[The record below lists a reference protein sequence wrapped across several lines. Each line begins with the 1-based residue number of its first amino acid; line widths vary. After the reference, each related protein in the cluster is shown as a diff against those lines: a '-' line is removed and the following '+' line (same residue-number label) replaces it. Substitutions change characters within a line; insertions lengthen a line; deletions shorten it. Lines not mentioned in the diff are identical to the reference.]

1 VETAKGKTR
10 EETINKLADRI
21 DVYEKYGSPHSRLMA
36 ELAMR
41 LARRLSLA
49 SQDTSAIAEAALLH
63 DIGLYAMGPS
73 YHSSP
78 NPLSFEERMDLW
90 RHPVVGEQQM
100 AKREATRHA
109 QLLVRWHHEWWN
121 GTGYPDT
128 LAFEDIPIGAR
139 VLRAVELYC
148 ALISDRPYRA
158 ALSEP
163 EALESLKKSAGI
175 ECDPAVVQALVGL
188 LESLLKEPARPEMR
202 PAEAVRFDPTGQRAA
217 YDPEPQPHMAET
229 GEQSLPEAIPDQL
242 SEWPRAAT
250 RAGIESKETGI
261 STEPSDSSR
270 LPRFSPRDHE
280 IEPVVSKRP
289 LSEKL
294 MARMREGSIEDT
306 RQPRAWATSRYNR
319 KSLLGF
325 EASVLRQIEF
335 RSIAI
340 PFSSLSRLDWY
351 LKAWGRQILAND
363 PRGWMAEVLR
373 ATSEARLPLGEEQIA
388 RLLQDLYIPGTRLSN
403 PDLRRWFSET
413 DAWWMDNLRRN
424 IESILEPD
432 AKAQALLL
440 GMQTGDYAVSFN
452 DATIDLRQPLAV
464 IFWRL
469 AGRFWSGPAG
479 HPQSRSFNLPAEE
492 FTRQSRADLLY
503 LSIPPAHA
511 ESGGAEARSEWRK
524 TWVSG
529 PSAEGAN
536 EPLRLIT
543 APQSKQSYLVMIDRL
558 LRSAQHIK
566 TWAIEYQEIGLASA
580 ADISEVIK
588 EHRPLRA
595 TYSKDLT
602 EVVGGL
608 RNYIIIADSA
618 APKR

>member
-1 VETAKGKTR
+1 
-10 EETINKLADRI
+10 
-21 DVYEKYGSPHSRLMA
+21 MA

-41 LARRLSLA
+41 LARRLSL
-49 SQDTSAIAEAALLH
+49 SPQDTSAVAEAALLH

-139 VLRAVELYC
+139 ILRAVELYC

-158 ALSEP
+158 ALGES

-175 ECDPAVVQALVGL
+175 ECDPAVVQALVAL
-188 LESLLKEPARPEMR
+188 IESLLAEPETARMR
-202 PAEAVRFDPTGQRAA
+202 PAEVIEFNANDQRASHEL
-217 YDPEPQPHMAET
+217 DPQPHIAEP
-229 GEQSLPEAIPDQL
+229 EQQSSHGNDLDQL
-242 SEWPRAAT
+242 SEWPRAAERT
-250 RAGIESKETGI
+250 DIKEAGLKTD
-261 STEPSDSSR
+261 PSDSSR
-270 LPRFSPRDHE
+270 LPQFSPRDQAME
-280 IEPVVSKRP
+280 AVVSKRS

-294 MARMREGSIEDT
+294 MARMREGAIDDT
-306 RQPRAWATSRYNR
+306 QQPRAWATSRYNR

-363 PRGWMAEVLR
+363 PRGWMAEALR
-373 ATSEARLPLGEEQIA
+373 ATVEARLPLGEEQIA
-388 RLLQDLYIPGTRLSN
+388 RLLQDLYIPGTRLGN
-403 PDLRRWFSET
+403 PELRRWFSET

-424 IESILEPD
+424 IESISEPD
-432 AKAQALLL
+432 AKARALLL

-469 AGRFWSGPAG
+469 AGRFWSGPVG

-492 FTRQSRADLLY
+492 FIRQSRADLLY

-511 ESGGAEARSEWRK
+511 ENGGAEARSDWRK
-524 TWVSG
+524 TWVTG
-529 PSAEGAN
+529 PSPQEAN

-543 APQSKQSYLVMIDRL
+543 APQSKQSYLIMIDRL

-566 TWAIEYQEIGLASA
+566 TWAVEYQEIGIASA

>member
-36 ELAMR
+36 ELALR
-41 LARRLSLA
+41 LARRLSLTP
-49 SQDTSAIAEAALLH
+49 QDTSAIAEAALLH

-139 VLRAVELYC
+139 ILRAVELYC

-158 ALSEP
+158 ALSGS
-163 EALESLKKSAGI
+163 EAIESLKKSAGI

-188 LESLLKEPARPEMR
+188 LESLLKEPGQTETR
-202 PAEAVRFDPTGQRAA
+202 PAEAIEFNANDQRAA
-217 YDPEPQPHMAET
+217 YEPEPQPPIAET
-229 GEQSLPEAIPDQL
+229 DEQSSRESDLDQL
-242 SEWPRAAT
+242 AGWPGAT
-250 RAGIESKETGI
+250 ERVDIESKETGLR
-261 STEPSDSSR
+261 TEPSEASR
-270 LPRFSPRDHE
+270 LPQFSPRDQA
-280 IEPVVSKRP
+280 IEAVVSKRS

-294 MARMREGSIEDT
+294 MASMREGAIDDAQQS
-306 RQPRAWATSRYNR
+306 RAWATSRYNR

-363 PRGWMAEVLR
+363 PRGWLAETLR
-373 ATSEARLPLGEEQIA
+373 ATVEARLPLGEEQIA
-388 RLLQDLYIPGTRLSN
+388 RLLQDLYIPGTRLGN
-403 PDLRRWFSET
+403 PELRRWFSET

-424 IESILEPD
+424 IESVSEPD
-432 AKAQALLL
+432 LKAQALLL

-469 AGRFWSGPAG
+469 AGRFWSGPVG

-511 ESGGAEARSEWRK
+511 ESGGAEARSDWRK

-529 PSAEGAN
+529 PSAEETN
-536 EPLRLIT
+536 EPLRLVT
-543 APQSKQSYLVMIDRL
+543 APQSKQSYLMMIDRL

-566 TWAIEYQEIGLASA
+566 TWAVEYQEIGLASA

-588 EHRPLRA
+588 EHRSLRA